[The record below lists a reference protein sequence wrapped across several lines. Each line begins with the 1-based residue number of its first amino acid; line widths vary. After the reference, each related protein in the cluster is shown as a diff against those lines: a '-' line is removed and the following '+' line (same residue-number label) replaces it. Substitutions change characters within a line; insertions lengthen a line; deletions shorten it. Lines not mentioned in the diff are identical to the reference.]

1 MEVDRVY
8 TDGRGWNSGKKGD
21 KGKGKNG
28 GSKKGS
34 PKGKVKGKTKMKD
47 GKSSSQG
54 KQKSDSKGKHSV
66 KYNNPGKGKGDRSS
80 MTCHK
85 CGKVGH
91 FARECWAPNVRQVQ
105 NDMQQPVPQSPN
117 TTAVG
122 SPSSTSSAQLP
133 VAPQQGRVARIQF
146 ADSNHIS
153 DVGRHD
159 ERVFDLRG
167 SFNDAHA
174 ADGSLRVVKYY
185 IGDEPNVHSLSESHN
200 MVRTMVESL
209 PDGSDMHNILLDS
222 GADISVFPA
231 SMTELGTVSDALPGN
246 LRDAQGN
253 NIPLHGMRD
262 VEVHLMDMQGRAIV
276 LKDTVAL
283 SDQISQPILCF
294 GKLMEGG
301 WNVNG
306 VQQSLTFGDIAIP
319 IEMQN
324 RSMTVRGWIRMV
336 QHEPAITD
344 SFDIRA
350 VRADVLS
357 SLTDLRVGWHL
368 SPEGICNGKHF
379 ANCYQDP
386 TLACP
391 TMSGRKF
398 RTTLIQVLELCEPL
412 ESLIDLSAEFH
423 GYEGGRYILTII
435 TSSERPPQVMGFK
448 LLDEDEMPLAAVETC
463 AIYNLSQPGG
473 KERCFKRLWEFQKRL
488 ELQTA
493 LAAAREAEAAEQREP
508 RPQKLAEPP
517 HEKTQQKHML
527 THLPFAEWCQH
538 CVAHRSR
545 QDRHVRDGSV
555 KAGGIPTVSF
565 DFAYTKAVGPGG
577 DVQNTDTV
585 IALIMVDSSTNY
597 TRYFPLQGK
606 E

>member
-1 MEVDRVY
+1 
-8 TDGRGWNSGKKGD
+8 
-21 KGKGKNG
+21 
-28 GSKKGS
+28 
-34 PKGKVKGKTKMKD
+34 
-47 GKSSSQG
+47 
-54 KQKSDSKGKHSV
+54 
-66 KYNNPGKGKGDRSS
+66 
-80 MTCHK
+80 
-85 CGKVGH
+85 
-91 FARECWAPNVRQVQ
+91 
-105 NDMQQPVPQSPN
+105 
-117 TTAVG
+117 
-122 SPSSTSSAQLP
+122 
-133 VAPQQGRVARIQF
+133 
-146 ADSNHIS
+146 
-153 DVGRHD
+153 
-159 ERVFDLRG
+159 
-167 SFNDAHA
+167 
-174 ADGSLRVVKYY
+174 
-185 IGDEPNVHSLSESHN
+185 

-209 PDGSDMHNILLDS
+209 PDGSDMHSILLDS

-262 VEVHLMDMQGRAIV
+262 VELHLMDMQGRAIV

-306 VQQSLTFGDIAIP
+306 VQQTLTFGDIAIP

-368 SPEGICNGKHF
+368 SPEGIGNGKHF

-398 RTTLIQVLELCEPL
+398 RTTLIQDNNQWLVLELCEPL

-423 GYEGGRYILTII
+423 GYEGDRYILTII
-435 TSSERPPQVMGFK
+435 TFSERPPQVMGFK
-448 LLDEDEMPLAAVETC
+448 LLDEDEMPLAAVEM
-463 AIYNLSQPGG
+463 
-473 KERCFKRLWEFQKRL
+473 ERERHE
-488 ELQTA
+488 
-493 LAAAREAEAAEQREP
+493 EAEAAPIAPDDELVGADIEVEP
-508 RPQKLAEPP
+508 ADAEGQQIPQGQLVLAPERGD
-517 HEKTQQKHML
+517 
-527 THLPFAEWCQH
+527 HLNISGIEI
-538 CVAHRSR
+538 SNSI
-545 QDRHVRDGSV
+545 GSD
-555 KAGGIPTVSF
+555 A
-565 DFAYTKAVGPGG
+565 
-577 DVQNTDTV
+577 
-585 IALIMVDSSTNY
+585 
-597 TRYFPLQGK
+597 
-606 E
+606 